1 MRARLLLSAAA
12 AAAVVAAQ
20 TQAFAHG
27 GGGEQKPLFDP
38 EGGHD
43 VSGPGGL
50 GLGLGL
56 GAGVHVDT
64 PPNTQSGPASCAVCE
79 TTLLQLKV
87 AAARGDDFFVALAT
101 RACKQLKIAD
111 DDVCEGSVALEG
123 PILAHSL
130 RGLKVGSKTSR
141 LICVALF
148 GLCSFPD
155 VEEYDVPF
163 PSPKPERRRPG
174 PSGQSP
180 LRVVHYS
187 DIHIDPWYTEGADA
201 NCTKFICCRNYAD
214 GPTPG
219 EEVRPAGP
227 NGEHTCDSPLVLEQ
241 SMYKAIRRL
250 VPDAAFSIFTGDIVD
265 HAVWNT
271 TMIQNTL
278 DVTRAYDRM
287 AAAGMLVYGAVGN
300 HEASPANSYPPLA
313 VSSSMQWLYDVLSSS
328 WTRWVGTRAVDTT
341 RVFGAFSAK
350 YPRGNLRVIS
360 LSTNLYYIHN
370 YWLYEEPMERDPSG
384 QLGWL
389 VGELD
394 AAEKAGERVYI
405 IGHMAPGARD
415 AFHDASNYFD
425 QIVNRYEATIAG
437 LFFGHTHIDEFE
449 ISYSDYSKRTADNA
463 VAVSYIGPSM
473 TPTSGHPAFR
483 VYDIDPVTFG
493 VLDVTTYIANMSDA
507 SFQGAEGPIWT
518 KYYSARDVYGGLVD
532 PPLAPLGETLGEDE
546 EKTNEGIREL
556 DAAFWHQVTERFEE
570 DPAAFEAFFT
580 RRRRGW
586 QSDACDD
593 GACKS
598 AEICKLRAARAQD
611 NCIPPGS
618 VRLMDAAAAA
628 AAVAGETPAT
638 KVPEHECGDAVLA
651 DTLGGLARNAEMR
664 AWLEML
670 PDSVEMLG

>member
-1 MRARLLLSAAA
+1 MRVLVLLAAVAAA
-12 AAAVVAAQ
+12 AAAQAAL
-20 TQAFAHG
+20 G
-27 GGGEQKPLFDP
+27 DGEQKPLFGP
-38 EGGHD
+38 EVG
-43 VSGPGGL
+43 
-50 GLGLGL
+50 
-56 GAGVHVDT
+56 HVDT
-64 PPNTQSGPASCAVCE
+64 PPDAQSPASCAVCE

-130 RGLKVGSKTSR
+130 RGLKIGSKTSR

-155 VEEYDVPF
+155 VEKYDVSF
-163 PSPKPERRRPG
+163 PSPKPERRRPR

-214 GPTPG
+214 GPAPG
-219 EEVRPAGP
+219 DEVRPARP
-227 NGEHTCDSPLVLEQ
+227 NGEHTCDSPLGLEQ
-241 SMYKAIRRL
+241 SMYKAIQRL

-278 DVTRAYDRM
+278 DVTNAYDRM

-313 VSSSMQWLYDVLSSS
+313 VSPSMQWLYDVLSSS
-328 WTRWVGTRAVDTT
+328 WTRWVGTRAADTT
-341 RVFGAFSAK
+341 RVFGAYSAK
-350 YPRGNLRVIS
+350 YPHGNLRVIS
-360 LSTNLYYIHN
+360 LSTNLYYVHN
-370 YWLYEEPMERDPSG
+370 YWLYEEPMEKDPSG
-384 QLGWL
+384 QLAWL
-389 VGELD
+389 IGELD

-425 QIVNRYEATIAG
+425 QIVNRYEATIAA
-437 LFFGHTHIDEFE
+437 LFFGHTHLDEFE
-449 ISYSDYSKRTADNA
+449 ISYSNYSKRTADEA

-473 TPTSGHPAFR
+473 TPTSGNPAFR

-493 VLDVTTYIANMSDA
+493 VLDITTYIANMSDPA
-507 SFQGAEGPIWT
+507 FQSAEGPVWT
-518 KYYSARDVYGGLVD
+518 KYYSARDAYGGLVN
-532 PPLAPLGETLGEDE
+532 PPLAPLGRTLDD
-546 EKTNEGIREL
+546 KKLNEGTREL
-556 DAAFWHQVTERFEE
+556 DPAFWHQVTERFEE
-570 DPAAFEAFFT
+570 DPAAFEEFFT
-580 RRRRGW
+580 RKRRGW
-586 QSDACDD
+586 QSDVCDD
-593 GACKS
+593 ECKS
-598 AEICKLRAARAQD
+598 GEICKLRAARAGD

-618 VRLMDAAAAA
+618 VRLMDAAA
-628 AAVAGETPAT
+628 GETPAT
-638 KVPEHECGDAVLA
+638 KDSEHECGDAVLA
-651 DTLGGLARNAEMR
+651 DTLGALARDPEMR
-664 AWLEML
+664 AWLGL
-670 PDSVEMLG
+670 LVDGTRILG